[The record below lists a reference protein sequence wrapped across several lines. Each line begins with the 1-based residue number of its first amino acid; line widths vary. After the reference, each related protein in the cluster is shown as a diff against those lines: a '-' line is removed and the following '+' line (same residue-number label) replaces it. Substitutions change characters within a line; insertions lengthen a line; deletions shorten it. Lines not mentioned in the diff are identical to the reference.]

1 MTSQTDPQ
9 TSDVTSPVAPVPAGY
24 TSLTPF
30 IVVTDGPAAI
40 DFYCDAFGASVVSRM
55 DGPDGR
61 VQHAELQFEQGRLQL
76 SDAMPDFQL
85 VAPEVTAGTDPAV
98 THSTVLYCGD
108 VDAVVARA
116 QALGATVR
124 EPVSTFVTG
133 DRFGSILDPLGHRWA
148 VMTRVEDVSPEE
160 SERRLAEWAQDAL

>member
-1 MTSQTDPQ
+1 MTSQTDASTPA
-9 TSDVTSPVAPVPAGY
+9 VAPVAPVPDGF

-30 IVVTDGPAAI
+30 LVVTDGPAAI

-76 SDAMPDFQL
+76 ADAMPDFKL
-85 VAPEVTAGTDPAV
+85 VAPEVVTGHDPAV
-98 THSTVLYCGD
+98 NHSTVLYCRD

-116 QALGATVR
+116 QQLGATVR

-133 DRFGSILDPLGHRWA
+133 DRFGSILDPFGHRWA
-148 VMTRVEDVSPEE
+148 VMTRVEDVPPEE
-160 SERRLAEWAQDAL
+160 AERRLAAWARDAL

>member
-9 TSDVTSPVAPVPAGY
+9 TPAVAPVPAGF

-30 IVVTDGPAAI
+30 LVVTDGPAAI

-76 SDAMPDFQL
+76 ADAMPDFKL
-85 VAPEVTAGTDPAV
+85 VAPEVTPGQDPSV
-98 THSTVLYCGD
+98 NHSTVLYCGD

-116 QALGATVR
+116 QQLGGTVR

-133 DRFGSILDPLGHRWA
+133 DRFASILDPFGHRWA

-160 SERRLAEWAQDAL
+160 AERRLAAWAEQAL